1 MGVLYSIPAAAALV
15 YGALGALFYIRQR
28 KLLYSPTH
36 TDSKGLGNKLFK
48 PWRTAT
54 GEFLGYY
61 RPVANPRRVVVF
73 FHGSNGEALDRAWA
87 DELVPSK
94 DLLILAE
101 YPGYGARRGSLSEA
115 GILADAQSVIAQV
128 RASWGRNTPVLAM
141 GEGLGSA
148 VSSFLASQKLVER
161 LALIS
166 PFSTEEVASKRYRL
180 YPVKWLLKDKYRTDE
195 YLQKADAPLH
205 VVHGTLDEY
214 APLEHGRKLFH
225 AYSGTAKKLDEV
237 PGFGHKNLDQAI
249 LHSPFTS
256 GFRDFIA
263 E

>member
-1 MGVLYSIPAAAALV
+1 MGLLLAIVTGSFLV
-15 YGALGALFYIRQR
+15 YAAVGAAIYVRQR

-36 TDSKGLGNKLFK
+36 RDAQGLGNKVFK
-48 PWRTAT
+48 PWRAD
-54 GEFLGYY
+54 GVFLGYY

-73 FHGSNGEALDRAWA
+73 FHGSDGEALDRAWA
-87 DELVPSK
+87 EELVPTK

-101 YPGYGARRGSLSEA
+101 YPGYGARKGTLSEA
-115 GILADAQSVIAQV
+115 ALLKDAEGLIATV
-128 RASWGRNTPVLAM
+128 RKAWGRNTPVLAV

-148 VSSFLASQKLVER
+148 VSSYLASLQLVER

-166 PFSTEEVASKRYRL
+166 PFSTEQVASKRYRL
-180 YPVKWLLKDKYRTDE
+180 YPVKWLLKDKYPTDE
-195 YLQKADAPLH
+195 FLQKAQAPLH
-205 VVHGTLDEY
+205 VVHGTLDEF
-214 APLEHGRKLFH
+214 APLEHGRALFQ
-225 AYSGTAKKLDEV
+225 AYPGARKKLDEV
-237 PGFGHKNLDQAI
+237 PGFGHGNLDQAI